1 MAEVREAV
9 TEEEVAATYP
19 VMRALRPHHPEDGYP
34 GRVRRMRESG
44 YRLAA
49 VIEEGEARAVAGFR
63 VQEFL
68 AWGRLL
74 YVDDLVTAE
83 ESRSRGYG
91 KLLLDWLAGK
101 ARRESCEQ
109 LHSTPACNARRLTA
123 ATSGRAWASPASTSQ
138 GRSMFR
144 DGVSFTYGA

>member
-19 VMRALRPHHPEDGYP
+19 VLRELRPHLPEEGYP
-34 GRVRRMRESG
+34 DRVRRMRESG

-49 VIEEGEARAVAGFR
+49 VIGEGEARAVAGFR

-91 KLLLDWLAGK
+91 KMLLDWLETE
-101 ARRESCEQ
+101 ARERGCEQ
-109 LHSTPACNARRLTA
+109 LHLDSGVQRAAAHRFYFREGMGIASFHFARTL
-123 ATSGRAWASPASTSQ
+123 
-138 GRSMFR
+138 
-144 DGVSFTYGA
+144 DV

>member
-1 MAEVREAV
+1 VAEVREAV

-19 VMRALRPHHPEDGYP
+19 VMWALRPHHPKDGYP

-101 ARRESCEQ
+101 AQRESCEQ
-109 LHSTPACNARRLTA
+109 LHLDSGVQRKEAHCCYFREGMGISSFHFARTL
-123 ATSGRAWASPASTSQ
+123 
-138 GRSMFR
+138 
-144 DGVSFTYGA
+144 DV